1 MASHPRRAS
10 AGVFA
15 ARWEDVRR
23 SDREDR
29 RRAPRGDVSPPQSRL
44 ILRMNTVKLTARER
58 QLLQILGVL
67 LILFV
72 AIQVFREIWLAVAQ
86 VADVILIFIA
96 AWALS
101 YLLAPVVGR
110 IEERTRI
117 GRTLGVIV
125 VYAAMALVLVL
136 VGVLALPPLIAQ
148 LNDLVA
154 RGPEYGE
161 RASQIVA
168 GLQTS
173 LERIGVRVDLTK
185 YYGSLPRRV
194 GDLAAAYAADML
206 GVVSATAAVFF
217 NVTLVL
223 IIAFL
228 MLIDGDTMWHRFT
241 RALSPEL
248 ASEAELLRQSADRS
262 FGGFIRGS
270 LILGVIY
277 AIATLL
283 ILVPLG
289 VPYAGVLALVSGL
302 TMIIPFFGPIIAMIP
317 VIAVTFLGAAD
328 RLLLVFILVLAVQ
341 QVLLNVVGPRIMSR
355 SIGIHPIFVFL
366 AILLGARLAGFW
378 GVVLAMPIAG
388 IVNTFARYT
397 YEVALGRRA
406 RTEAR
411 TLIAEREA
419 AAAASAAEA
428 RDAAD
433 TRRAA
438 HGTRGTD
445 LAPRGERAA
454 ANTSSSRTT
463 TGSTPT

>member
-173 LERIGVRVDLTK
+173 LERIGLRVDLTEF
-185 YYGSLPRRV
+185 YGTLPRRF
-194 GDLAAAYAADML
+194 GDLAAAYAADIL
-206 GVVSATAAVFF
+206 GVVSATAAIFF

-223 IIAFL
+223 MIVF
-228 MLIDGDTMWHRFT
+228 
-241 RALSPEL
+241 
-248 ASEAELLRQSADRS
+248 
-262 FGGFIRGS
+262 
-270 LILGVIY
+270 
-277 AIATLL
+277 
-283 ILVPLG
+283 LG

-317 VIAVTFLGAAD
+317 VLAVTFVGAAD
-328 RLLLVFILVLAVQ
+328 RVLVVFILILAVQ

-355 SIGIHPIFVFL
+355 SIGIHPMFVFL
-366 AILLGARLAGFW
+366 ALLLGAKLAGFW
-378 GVVLAMPIAG
+378 GVFLAVPVAG
-388 IVNTFARYT
+388 IINTFARYA
-397 YEVALGRRA
+397 YEVARGRRD
-406 RTEAR
+406 RTQAR
-411 TLIAEREA
+411 TLIAERDA
-419 AAAASAAEA
+419 AAAAAAADA
-428 RDAAD
+428 RDATAD
-433 TRRAA
+433 LRRGTRS
-438 HGTRGTD
+438 GRGTD
-445 LAPRGERAA
+445 LAPKRE
-454 ANTSSSRTT
+454 
-463 TGSTPT
+463 